1 MWTMCLDARLLPH
14 KLVNMNMNQNDKVF
28 QNSKLNF
35 NREKEHVWGPHVSD
49 TIFLNL
55 SLWRMLAVCVI
66 IQVQINKKT
75 QNTHYFEIVKV
86 CTTIVHK
93 AVIIFI
99 ESHNIT
105 FYDSTSYTTLY
116 KVLSQLFVESWKDH
130 HLFPSK

>member
-1 MWTMCLDARLLPH
+1 
-14 KLVNMNMNQNDKVF
+14 
-28 QNSKLNF
+28 
-35 NREKEHVWGPHVSD
+35 
-49 TIFLNL
+49 
-55 SLWRMLAVCVI
+55 MLAVCVI

-86 CTTIVHK
+86 CTNIVHK

-116 KVLSQLFVESWKDH
+116 KVLSQLLEG
-130 HLFPSK
+130 PSLVPIKVVIQNYQEHIK